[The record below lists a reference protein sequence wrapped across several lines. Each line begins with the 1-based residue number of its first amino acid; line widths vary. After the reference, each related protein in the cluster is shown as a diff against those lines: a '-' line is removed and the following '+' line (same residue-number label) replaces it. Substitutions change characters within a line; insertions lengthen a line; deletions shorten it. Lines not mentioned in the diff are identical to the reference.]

1 MQFLQ
6 KLTPASL
13 VSLNPFSSTLSVLLS
28 KEGGIL
34 DDLIITK
41 HSDTSFYVV
50 TNAGR
55 CNEDLAWFESELGEW
70 NAAHAGQETH
80 HRILDQG
87 LIALQ
92 GASNVDSF

>member
-41 HSDTSFYVV
+41 HSDTCLLYTSPSPRDR
-50 TNAGR
+50 G
-55 CNEDLAWFESELGEW
+55 
-70 NAAHAGQETH
+70 
-80 HRILDQG
+80 
-87 LIALQ
+87 
-92 GASNVDSF
+92 

>member
-55 CNEDLAWFESELGEW
+55 RNEDLAWLETDLRDTP
-70 NAAHAGQETH
+70 APHPRHETH

-87 LIALQ
+87 QIALQ

>member
-41 HSDTSFYVV
+41 HSDTLS
-50 TNAGR
+50 
-55 CNEDLAWFESELGEW
+55 
-70 NAAHAGQETH
+70 
-80 HRILDQG
+80 
-87 LIALQ
+87 LIHI
-92 GASNVDSF
+92 